1 MTADEFLVWAEG
13 RPGRYELDAGA
24 VVTMSPQRAR
34 HARAK
39 SRVQRA
45 LERALERGNLSCE
58 AFADGM
64 TVRVDRETVYEPDAL
79 VQCGAYIDE
88 DAIEIADPIVVVE
101 ILSPSTRS
109 IDSGEKLTGYFR
121 IPSVQHY
128 LIVDAVKRLIIHH
141 RRGDGDLIE
150 TRIVAEG
157 MLRLDPPG
165 LDLDLAGLFPARPPA

>member
-1 MTADEFLVWAEG
+1 
-13 RPGRYELDAGA
+13 
-24 VVTMSPQRAR
+24 
-34 HARAK
+34 
-39 SRVQRA
+39 
-45 LERALERGNLSCE
+45 
-58 AFADGM
+58 M
-64 TVRVDRETVYEPDAL
+64 TVGVDRETVYEPEAL

-109 IDSGEKLTGYFR
+109 IDSGEKRTGYFR
-121 IPSVQHY
+121 IPSLRHD

-141 RRGDGDLIE
+141 RRGGDLIE

-165 LDLDLAGLFPARPPA
+165 LDLALANLFQGRHPA

>member
-1 MTADEFLVWAEG
+1 MTVDEFLVWAEG
-13 RPGRYELDAGA
+13 RPGRYELNAGEIVA
-24 VVTMSPQRAR
+24 MSPQRAR
-34 HARAK
+34 HARVK
-39 SRVQRA
+39 SRVHRA
-45 LERALERGNLSCE
+45 LERALDRGSLSCE

-64 TVRVDRETVYEPDAL
+64 TVRVDKDTVYEPDAL
-79 VQCGAYIDE
+79 VQCGSYIDE
-88 DAIEIADPIVVVE
+88 DAVEIADPVIVVE

-121 IPSVQHY
+121 VTSVRHY
-128 LIVDAVKRLIIHH
+128 LVVDAVKRLIIHH